1 MRLITC
7 CLMLLSLVGCNGET
21 SSHQP
26 ELTMGFVPSR
36 SVHEIQIT
44 SDKIADYL
52 SEKTGYKIKAITL
65 SNYAAVAVAMKS
77 QRVDMA
83 FVGPLN
89 YLVINQHVPVEPL
102 TAAVRYGKKGYRGLV
117 ITGADSGIESLA
129 DLKGK
134 SFIFGDRLSASAS
147 LYPMAAIREAGVD
160 PKQDIQSLT
169 MSSQTAIAM
178 SVLRGKADAGAI
190 YDDARANPEVL
201 RYANDIMDQTRV
213 IYRTDLIPADPQI
226 VRRALDSDIKQNL
239 KDALLAMSSD
249 PEASFWLKEIY
260 GIDRLEPASQ
270 EEYHSLRDVAL
281 LVAPDVLRL
290 QP

>member
-1 MRLITC
+1 MRLAAC
-7 CLMLLSLVGCNGET
+7 CLMLTLLLGCQTDEKSDT
-21 SSHQP
+21 KS
-26 ELTMGFVPSR
+26 LTMGFVPSR

-44 SDKIADYL
+44 SDKIANYL
-52 SEKTGYKIKAITL
+52 SKKTGYRIKAITL

-77 QRVDMA
+77 ERVDMA

-89 YLVINQHVPVEPL
+89 YLVIDQHVPVEPL
-102 TAAVRYGKKGYRGLV
+102 TAAVRYGKKGYRGLI
-117 ITGADSGIESLA
+117 ITRTDSGIHELS

-147 LYPMAAIREAGVD
+147 LYPQAAMKNAGLD
-160 PKQDIQSLT
+160 PHQDLRSLT

-190 YDDARANPEVL
+190 YDDARENPEVL
-201 RYANDIMDQTRV
+201 RYADDIMDKTRV
-213 IYRTDLIPADPQI
+213 IYRTELIPADPQI
-226 VRRALDSDIKQNL
+226 VRRSLDAETKQML
-239 KDALLAMSSD
+239 KTALLAMSSD
-249 PEASFWLKEIY
+249 PEASSWLQEIY

-270 EEYHSLRDVAL
+270 EEYHALRDVAWM
-281 LVAPDVLRL
+281 VAPDVLKS